1 MNAERRDLVEE
12 VTDLLYLEAELADAN
27 AYDDWLA
34 LWDEECL
41 YWVPCNLDDYDPA
54 HHVSIIYDDRSRL
67 EQRCFRLTTGG
78 AHAQEPASKSCRV
91 VGNVRVGAEIDGVVE
106 AGCSTHGRRI
116 ARELTALGGSVEAD
130 ARHAREATQPAAASA
145 AAARRCRGIHGIS
158 IEVLRWYSAYSG

>member
-1 MNAERRDLVEE
+1 MNAEPRDLVEE

-91 VGNVRVGAEIDGVVE
+91 VGNVRVGEEIDGVVE
-106 AGCSTHGRRI
+106 AGARVIIVELRLGRR
-116 ARELTALGGSVEAD
+116 SVL
-130 ARHAREATQPAAASA
+130 
-145 AAARRCRGIHGIS
+145 AARVRYR
-158 IEVLRWYSAYSG
+158 LRRVGDGLRIAEKKVMLLDANEPLGNMTFLI